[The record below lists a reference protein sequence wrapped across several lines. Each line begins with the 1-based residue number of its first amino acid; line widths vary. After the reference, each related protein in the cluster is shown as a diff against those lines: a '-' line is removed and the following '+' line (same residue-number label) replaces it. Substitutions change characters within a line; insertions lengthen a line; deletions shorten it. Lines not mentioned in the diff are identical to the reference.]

1 MWYQTGPY
9 RAYYYTSRYQDV
21 ITLANTNESTLYNHR
36 VLEETL
42 YWRALA
48 EAALGYYEDAYADLR
63 KAVYYNPHF
72 SVAFDQLAQWGIS
85 P

>member
-1 MWYQTGPY
+1 LF
-9 RAYYYTSRYQDV
+9 S
-21 ITLANTNESTLYNHR
+21 HR

-48 EAALGYYEDAYADLR
+48 EAALGFYDDAYADLR
-63 KAVYYNPHF
+63 RAVQFNPHF
-72 SVAFDQLAQWGIS
+72 APGISLMAEWGIS